1 MIVLCFIIKLP
12 LGLVLRSRYFCKMN
26 YSIKELSN
34 ISGINKITLRSW
46 EDRYGFLVAER
57 TATNIR
63 QYSTDQ
69 LLCAINTS
77 ALISCGLKISLIA
90 QKTLSEISAL
100 VDSKFRA
107 KEVNKSI
114 YISRILTS
122 AVINNRDIFDATIY
136 KGFVELGLIGFYRDI
151 MYVALQKIGLIWT
164 VNSNEPNH
172 ESFVFSLLQE
182 KISDITGEIIENK
195 FSKDIW
201 LLFIMAPYI
210 FLDRDDGHFVSLNN
224 TIKMVAEASFDYE
237 KIN

>member
-1 MIVLCFIIKLP
+1 
-12 LGLVLRSRYFCKMN
+12 MN

-46 EDRYGFLVAER
+46 EDRYGFLVAKR

-77 ALISCGLKISLIA
+77 ALISSGLRISLIS
-90 QKTLSEISAL
+90 QKTFSEISAL
-100 VDSKFRA
+100 VDSKFHA
-107 KEVNKSI
+107 KDINNSI
-114 YISRILTS
+114 YIARILTS
-122 AVINNRDIFDATIY
+122 AVLNNRDIFDATIY
-136 KGFVELGLIGFYRDI
+136 KGFVELGLINFYSDI
-151 MYVALQKIGLIWT
+151 MFVALQKIGLIWT

-172 ESFVFSLLQE
+172 ESFVFGLLQE
-182 KISDITGEIIENK
+182 KINDITGEIIENK

-224 TIKMVAEASFDYE
+224 TVKMVAESTFEY
-237 KIN
+237 KKRN

>member
-1 MIVLCFIIKLP
+1 MYRDFVKRL
-12 LGLVLRSRYFCKMN
+12 YFYKMN

-46 EDRYGFLVAER
+46 EDRYGFLVAKR

-77 ALISCGLKISLIA
+77 ALISSGFRISLIA
-90 QKTLSEISAL
+90 QKTFSEISAL
-100 VDSKFRA
+100 VDSKFHA
-107 KEVNKSI
+107 KDIIPSI

-122 AVINNRDIFDATIY
+122 AVLNNRDIFDATIY
-136 KGFVELGLIGFYRDI
+136 KGFVEMGLIDFYSDI
-151 MYVALQKIGLIWT
+151 MYVSLQKIGLIWT
-164 VNSNEPNH
+164 VNSNESNH

-182 KISDITGEIIENK
+182 KINDITGEILEKK

-210 FLDRDDGHFVSLNN
+210 FLDRDNGHFVSLNN
-224 TIKMVAEASFDYE
+224 TVKMVTEATLEY
-237 KIN
+237 KKGN

>member
-1 MIVLCFIIKLP
+1 
-12 LGLVLRSRYFCKMN
+12 MN
-26 YSIKELSN
+26 YSIKELSD

-46 EDRYGFLVAER
+46 EDRYGFLIAKR

-77 ALISCGLKISLIA
+77 ALISSGLKISLIA
-90 QKTLSEISAL
+90 KKTPNEISAL
-100 VDSKFRA
+100 VDSKFHA
-107 KEVNKSI
+107 KDIIPSI

-122 AVINNRDIFDATIY
+122 AVLNNRDIFDATIY
-136 KGFVELGLIGFYRDI
+136 KGFVEMGLVDFYSDI
-151 MYVALQKIGLIWT
+151 MYVSLQKIGLIWT
-164 VNSNEPNH
+164 VNSNESNH

-182 KISDITGEIIENK
+182 KINDITGEILEKK

-210 FLDRDDGHFVSLNN
+210 FLDRDNGHFVSLNN
-224 TIKMVAEASFDYE
+224 TVKMVTEATLEY
-237 KIN
+237 KKGN

>member
-1 MIVLCFIIKLP
+1 
-12 LGLVLRSRYFCKMN
+12 MN

-46 EDRYGFLVAER
+46 EDRYGFLVAKR

-63 QYSTDQ
+63 KYSADQ

-77 ALISCGLKISLIA
+77 ALLSSGFKISLIA
-90 QKTLSEISAL
+90 KKTPAEITAL
-100 VDSKFRA
+100 VDSKFHS
-107 KEVNKSI
+107 KDINPSI
-114 YISRILTS
+114 YISRILSS
-122 AVINNRDIFDATIY
+122 AVQNNRDIFDATIY
-136 KGFVELGLIGFYRDI
+136 KGFVELGLIDFYRDI

-164 VNSNEPNH
+164 VNSKEPNH

-182 KISDITGEIIENK
+182 KINDITGEILENK

-224 TIKMVAEASFDYE
+224 TVKMVTEATFEYKKS
-237 KIN
+237 N